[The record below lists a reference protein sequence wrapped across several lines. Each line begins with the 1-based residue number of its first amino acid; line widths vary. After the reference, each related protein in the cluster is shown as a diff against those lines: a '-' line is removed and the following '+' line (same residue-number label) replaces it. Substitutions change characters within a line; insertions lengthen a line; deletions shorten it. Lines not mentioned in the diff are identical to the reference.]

1 MGDTCMILIQWP
13 DTDAYFNLA
22 AEEYVFSQLDRK
34 QEYLLLW
41 QNRNAIVVGVHQNT
55 YEEINP
61 EFVEQHNVQVVRR
74 MTGGG
79 AVYHDLGNL
88 NFSFVVDANGKG
100 FNFRQLA
107 LPVIQTLNNLGV
119 AAEFNGRND
128 LTIGGLKISGNAE
141 RIKGDRLLHHGTLLF
156 SSNLETLSAAL
167 RVKGDKIESK
177 SIKSVR
183 SRVTNIQ
190 DYLPGLTIDAF
201 KNVLVEEINRSN
213 RQVTEYTFTEADRV
227 AITKLQEEKYCTW
240 AWNYGQS
247 PDYNIKKERRFSGG
261 GLSLYMTVHQG
272 LIRSFRI
279 FGDFFGEGDLSEI
292 EQRLV
297 GTEMREDAIATALD
311 GVDIA
316 AYVHGLSMEEFIKM
330 VVS

>member
-1 MGDTCMILIQWP
+1 MILIQWP

-22 AEEYVFSQLDRK
+22 AEEFVFSQLDRQ

-41 QNRNAIVVGVHQNT
+41 QNRNAIVVGLHQNT

-61 EFVEQHNVQVVRR
+61 DFVEQNNVQVVRR
-74 MTGGG
+74 LTGGG
-79 AVYHDLGNL
+79 AVYHDMGNL
-88 NFSFVVDANGKG
+88 NFSFVVDADGKA
-100 FNFRQLA
+100 FNFRLLA
-107 LPVIQTLNNLGV
+107 LPVLQTLNRLGV

-128 LTIGGLKISGNAE
+128 LTIDGLKISGNAE
-141 RIKGDRLLHHGTLLF
+141 TMKGNRLLHHGTLLF
-156 SSNLETLSAAL
+156 SSNLETLSSAL
-167 RVKGDKIESK
+167 QVKGDKIESK
-177 SIKSVR
+177 GIKSVR

-190 DYLPGLTIDAF
+190 DHLPDLTIDAF
-201 KNVLVEEINRSN
+201 KDVLVAEISHSS
-213 RQVTEYTFTEADRV
+213 RQIIEYTFTEADRA
-227 AITKLQEEKYCTW
+227 AISKLREEKYGTW
-240 AWNYGQS
+240 AWNYGKS
-247 PDYNIKKERRFSGG
+247 PDYNIRKERRFSGG
-261 GLSLYMTVHQG
+261 GLSLYMTVQKG
-272 LIRSFRI
+272 LIQTFRI

>member
-1 MGDTCMILIQWP
+1 MILIQWP
-13 DTDAYFNLA
+13 ETDAYFNLA
-22 AEEYVFSQLDRK
+22 AEEYVFRQLDRQ

-55 YEEINP
+55 CEEINP
-61 EFVEQHNVQVVRR
+61 DFVEQNNVQVVRR
-74 MTGGG
+74 LTGGG

-88 NFSFVVDANGKG
+88 NFSFVVDAGGKG
-100 FNFRQLA
+100 FNFRLLA
-107 LPVIQTLNNLGV
+107 QPVVQTLNRMGV

-141 RIKGDRLLHHGTLLF
+141 MMRGDRLLHHGTLLF
-156 SSNLETLSAAL
+156 NSNLETLSAAL
-167 RVKGDKIESK
+167 KVKGDKIESK
-177 SIKSVR
+177 GIKSVR

-190 DYLPGLTIDAF
+190 DHLPGLTIAAF
-201 KNVLVEEINRSN
+201 KEMLVEEISRSD
-213 RQVTEYTFTEADRV
+213 RQITEYAFTENDRT
-227 AITKLQEEKYCTW
+227 AIALLREEKYSTW
-240 AWNYGQS
+240 AWNYGRS
-247 PDYNIKKERRFSGG
+247 PDYNIRKERRFSAG

-272 LIRSFRI
+272 LIQSLRI

-297 GTEMREDAIATALD
+297 GSEMREDAIAAALAD
-311 GVDIA
+311 VDLP
-316 AYVHGLSMEEFIKM
+316 AYIHGLSKEEFIKM